1 MEEAEETAAE
11 AEAEGHGGL
20 RLEGKRC
27 VVEAEFFEGVAEH
40 GVFVRVDGVE
50 AGEDHALDVF
60 EAGERFGTGVFDRGD
75 GVANFGVGYVLD
87 CRDEEAYF
95 ACGKLCELN
104 GLGGHDAD
112 TFDVED
118 FAVGHDLDLH
128 ALAELAVDDAGED
141 GDASVGIEPAIED
154 EGLERGFRVALRRG
168 EQRDDGFEDAGYVE
182 AGLGADGDGV
192 VGWEAHGFLDHRLG
206 ALDVGAGEI
215 DLVDDWNDLK
225 AVGDGEIGV
234 CEGLGFDA
242 LRGIDDEECAL
253 AGGQGAGDLVGEV
266 DVAGGVDEVELV

>member
-60 EAGERFGTGVFDRGD
+60 EAGERLGTGVFDRGD

-154 EGLERGFRVALRRG
+154 EGLERGFRVALRRRG
-168 EQRDDGFEDAGYVE
+168 QRDDGFEDAGYVE
-182 AGLGADGDGV
+182 AGLGAD
-192 VGWEAHGFLDHRLG
+192 
-206 ALDVGAGEI
+206 GAGEI